1 MVVGILCFVDLLR
14 GWFSVASCLRL
25 LRRIDVYNVH
35 KVVPIY
41 SYSSVR
47 KQTCHPSEFD
57 NSGNTALGLQIA
69 TPKELKEWCNCV

>member
-35 KVVPIY
+35 K
-41 SYSSVR
+41 S
-47 KQTCHPSEFD
+47 F
-57 NSGNTALGLQIA
+57 LFIA
-69 TPKELKEWCNCV
+69 TAVFVNKLVIQVSLITVAIQH